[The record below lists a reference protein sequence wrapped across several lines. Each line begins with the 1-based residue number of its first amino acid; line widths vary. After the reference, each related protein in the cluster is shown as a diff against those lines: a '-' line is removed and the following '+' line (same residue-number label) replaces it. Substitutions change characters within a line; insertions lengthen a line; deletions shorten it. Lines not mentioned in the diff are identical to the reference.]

1 MDYIKWIRFK
11 VGKDMIILNF
21 SGAII
26 ENDKQEILL
35 QRRRDRNAWG
45 FPGGAME
52 LGESAVETAIREI
65 KEETGLIVSVGKMVG
80 IYTKYFDEYPNGDK
94 AQTITFMYLGKVI
107 GGQLAANNEESIELK
122 FFHPDLFPE
131 LFNQQHKDAFDDFKN
146 NRMGITR

>member
-52 LGESAVETAIREI
+52 LGESAVETAVREI
-65 KEETGLIVSVGKMVG
+65 KEETGLIISIGELVG

-94 AQTITFMYLGKVI
+94 AQTIAFMYHGKVI
-107 GGQLAANNEESIELK
+107 GGQLAACNEESLELE
-122 FFHPDLFPE
+122 FFHPDFMPD

-146 NRMGITR
+146 NRIGVTR